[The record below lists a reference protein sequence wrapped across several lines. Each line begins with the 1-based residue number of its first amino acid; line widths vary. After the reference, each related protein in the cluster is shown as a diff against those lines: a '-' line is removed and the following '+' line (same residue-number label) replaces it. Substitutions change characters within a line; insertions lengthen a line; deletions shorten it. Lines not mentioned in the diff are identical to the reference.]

1 MAEIRKYPIFK
12 HLRSEPS
19 FHVLRHR
26 KGKLTGS
33 GRGLSFWFRAMNTSV
48 AELPVDDRDLN
59 FLFHGRTR
67 DYQEVTVQGTLTWR
81 VADPE
86 LLARRIDFTLDLK
99 TGVYLRQPLD
109 QIAVL
114 LTGIAQQA
122 ALRHLAERALR
133 DLLEDG
139 PGPLQEQLAR
149 EVTGAGI
156 LAEMG
161 IQVLTAQVGD
171 ISPTA
176 EMEGA
181 LQTPMRE
188 KIQEAADKA
197 RFERRAQAVEE
208 ERAIGEN
215 ELQSRI
221 ELARKE
227 ENLIEQQGQ
236 NRRRE
241 ITEETDAKRIETE
254 ALAARMKRETEAQ
267 AAVGGI
273 EAAAQAEKSGVEAH
287 ALAEKTRVETQAGAD
302 RVRVETEAEAAR
314 TRIETEVQAEKT
326 RIEAETEAERI
337 RAVEGERVAAEK
349 AQMDIYRDLPPQVM
363 LGFAAQDLAEKLKI
377 EHLNITPELLMPA
390 LEKLIQAGAKRLAEA
405 GKE

>member
-48 AELPVDDRDLN
+48 PELPVDDRDLT
-59 FLFHGRTR
+59 FLFHGRAR

-86 LLARRIDFTLDLK
+86 LLARRIDFTLDLR

-241 ITEETDAKRIETE
+241 ITEETEAKRIETE

-267 AAVGGI
+267 AEVGGI
-273 EAAAQAEKSGVEAH
+273 EAAAQAEKSRVEAH

-349 AQMDIYRDLPPQVM
+349 EQMDIYRDLPPQVM

-390 LEKLIQAGAKRLAEA
+390 IEKLIQAGAKRLAEA

>member
-48 AELPVDDRDLN
+48 PELPVDDRDLT
-59 FLFHGRTR
+59 FLFHGRPR

-86 LLARRIDFTLDLK
+86 LLARRIDFTLDLR

-241 ITEETDAKRIETE
+241 ITEETEAKRIETE

-267 AAVGGI
+267 AEVGGI
-273 EAAAQAEKSGVEAH
+273 EAAAQAEKSRVEAH

-349 AQMDIYRDLPPQVM
+349 EQMDIYRDLPPQVM

-390 LEKLIQAGAKRLAEA
+390 IEKLIQAGAKRLAEA

>member
-1 MAEIRKYPIFK
+1 MADIRKYPLLR

-48 AELPVDDRDLN
+48 AELPIDDRDLP
-59 FLFHGRTR
+59 FLFHGRTM
-67 DYQEVTVQGTLTWR
+67 DYQEVTVQGTITWR
-81 VADPE
+81 VADAE
-86 LLARRIDFTLDLK
+86 VLGRRIDFTLDLN
-99 TGVYLRQPLD
+99 TGVYRRQPLD
-109 QIAVL
+109 QIAIL

-122 ALRHLAERALR
+122 ALKYLAEKQVRE
-133 DLLEDG
+133 LLEDG
-139 PGPLQEQLAR
+139 PGPIQKEVAR
-149 EVTGAGI
+149 EITGAAI
-156 LAEMG
+156 LEEMG
-161 IQVLTAQVGD
+161 IQVLTAQVGA

-221 ELARKE
+221 EMAKKQ
-227 ENLIEQQGQ
+227 ENLIDQEGQ

-241 ITEETDAKRIETE
+241 VTEETEAKRIETE
-254 ALAARMKRETEAQ
+254 AQAARMKQETETQ
-267 AAVGGI
+267 AEMAKV
-273 EAAAQAEKSGVEAH
+273 EAAA
-287 ALAEKTRVETQAGAD
+287 LAERTRIEAGANAERTRVETQATAE
-302 RVRVETEAEAAR
+302 RVRVETETEAAR
-314 TRIETEVQAEKT
+314 TRIETEVQAERT
-326 RIEAETEAERI
+326 RTEAEAEAERI
-337 RAVEGERVAAEK
+337 RAVEGERVAAERE
-349 AQMDIYRDLPPQVM
+349 QMEIYRDLPPQVM
-363 LGFAAQDLAEKLKI
+363 IGFAAQDLAQKLKI
-377 EHLNITPELLMPA
+377 EHLNITPELLIPA
-390 LEKLIQAGAKRLAEA
+390 VEKLIQAGAKKLAAVEK
-405 GKE
+405 G